1 MFSCSISGKKESCQP
16 EVNSSQG
23 PWQPEQSGGHYC
35 RDPKNWIGILQG
47 GPSPA
52 MASFL
57 FLLFLLLTP
66 DTVANLKTDGPCP
79 ACSGAAFDL
88 ESQRELLLDLAKKS
102 ILNKLH
108 LRQRPTLSRP
118 VSRAA
123 LKTALWRLRAP
134 RQETLL
140 EQDQTQEYEIISF
153 AETAFKVLLWPPS
166 SRKFMGNSLASVA
179 EVGVEWMI
187 WDWGCE
193 TDRRPAQL
201 KGL

>member
-1 MFSCSISGKKESCQP
+1 MFSCSILGKKESCQP
-16 EVNSSQG
+16 EVHSSQG
-23 PWQPEQSGGHYC
+23 PWRPEQSGGHYC
-35 RDPKNWIGILQG
+35 RDPENWTGVLQG

-66 DTVANLKTDGPCP
+66 ATVANLKTGGPCP
-79 ACSGAAFDL
+79 ACWGTAFNL

-108 LRQRPTLSRP
+108 LRQRPTLNRP

-134 RQETLL
+134 RQETPL
-140 EQDQTQEYEIISF
+140 EHDHTQEYEIISF
-153 AETAFKVLLWPPS
+153 AETGGSVVCSSDPKPDPGKRKSPPQLRSDGLSQAIQLLPHTGVLVP
-166 SRKFMGNSLASVA
+166 GSL
-179 EVGVEWMI
+179 
-187 WDWGCE
+187 
-193 TDRRPAQL
+193 
-201 KGL
+201 